1 MASPNEFTLHCC
13 ELLAPLGPVRARR
26 MFGGH
31 GLYVDELFVAI
42 LAHEQLWLKSDALSR
57 PSFEAAGCPPF
68 RYQRQGE
75 WAELGFHRPP
85 EEAMD
90 SPALMQPWARLALQ
104 AALRARSK
112 KLSKPAR
119 PSASKKRRPPT

>member
-1 MASPNEFTLHCC
+1 MPMPNQFTLHCC
-13 ELLAPLGPVRARR
+13 ELLASLGSVRARR

-42 LAHEQLWLKSDALSR
+42 LADEQLWLKSDALSR

-75 WAELGFHRPP
+75 WAEMGFHRPP

-90 SPALMQPWARLALQ
+90 SPALMLPWARLAQQ
-104 AALRARSK
+104 AALRAHSK
-112 KLSKPAR
+112 KLSKLAR
-119 PSASKKRRPPT
+119 PPASKRRPRA